1 MGKMKKTLLGL
12 LLCTCIG
19 YVAVDKQLYKKIDT
33 HAEQK
38 STYCHA
44 PKISTVNDKLD
55 NRSKDTVTQL
65 TTTNHQAPATHDTHA
80 PSAREKLAAEQSVE
94 VVATGYSPG
103 YESTGKSPGHPAY
116 GITYSGLQAVRDEA
130 AISTIAADLD
140 VFPLGTVLFIPG
152 YGYGVVADI
161 GSAIKGGK
169 IDLYFD
175 TEDQVYREW
184 GKRKLAVYVV
194 QRGQGKMSRALWEKL
209 KSELSPTIPVTYQ
222 LAK

>member
-1 MGKMKKTLLGL
+1 L

-19 YVAVDKQLYKKIDT
+19 YVAVDKQIYKKIDT
-33 HAEQK
+33 HAEQQ
-38 STYCHA
+38 SMNCHA
-44 PKISTVNDKLD
+44 PQKSSVSDENEM
-55 NRSKDTVTQL
+55 RSKVAITQETASDKKESTSHYTYTSRSKKQL
-65 TTTNHQAPATHDTHA
+65 V
-80 PSAREKLAAEQSVE
+80 AEQSVE

-103 YESTGKSPGHPAY
+103 YESTGKTPGHPAY
-116 GITYSGLQAVRDEA
+116 GITYSGLHAVRDEA
-130 AISTIAADLD
+130 SISTIAADLD

-175 TEDQVYREW
+175 SKDQVYREW

-194 QRGQGKMSRALWEKL
+194 QRGKGKISRALWEQL
-209 KSELSPTIPVTYQ
+209 KADLSPALPVTYQ
-222 LAK
+222 AAK

>member
-33 HAEQK
+33 HAEQQSMDGYAPHK
-38 STYCHA
+38 STVSHD
-44 PKISTVNDKLD
+44 SDK
-55 NRSKDTVTQL
+55 RSKVSITQVTASNLKQS
-65 TTTNHQAPATHDTHA
+65 TTHDKYS
-80 PSAREKLAAEQSVE
+80 PRSREHLLAEQSVE

-103 YESTGKSPGHPAY
+103 YESTGKAPGHPAY
-116 GITYSGLQAVRDEA
+116 GITYSGLHAVRDEA
-130 AISTIAADLD
+130 TISTIAADLD

-161 GSAIKGGK
+161 GSAIKGSK

-175 TEDQVYREW
+175 TKDQVYREW

-194 QRGQGKMSRALWEKL
+194 QRGHGKMSKALWEQL
-209 KSELSPTIPVTYQ
+209 KADLSPTVPVTYQ
-222 LAK
+222 SAK